1 MLKFCCN
8 SVWEIEY
15 ENGLKIVVLFGSAM
29 AVTIGIADV
38 VLCGIRTC
46 TRKGIKLPT
55 IGKFMFNAD
64 SCIFCLCNKC
74 FHACF
79 VQDLPSDLA
88 SWTLQKSCYNFSS
101 KGLGTKLLLLL
112 VFFSSC
118 CKLWLPAL
126 TSCFG
131 CADPFNWSFYLGT
144 KTFSLPWGTSW
155 WNGVSARKLSSFP
168 TIATVLSNLLSARC
182 SLAQVP
188 HLFSEESHFHIGVM

>member
-1 MLKFCCN
+1 MLKICCN
-8 SVWEIEY
+8 LVWEIEY
-15 ENGLKIVVLFGSAM
+15 ENRLKIVVLFGSAM

-38 VLCGIRTC
+38 VLCAIRTC

-55 IGKFMFNAD
+55 IGKFLFNAD

-112 VFFSSC
+112 DHGFFFLLLYALITSFDKLLWLCRRLQLILLPGDQNLQPAMGYLLVEWGQCQETFFFSYNCDCPFQSFVRTMF
-118 CKLWLPAL
+118 
-126 TSCFG
+126 TS
-131 CADPFNWSFYLGT
+131 PSS
-144 KTFSLPWGTSW
+144 TF
-155 WNGVSARKLSSFP
+155 F
-168 TIATVLSNLLSARC
+168 
-182 SLAQVP
+182 
-188 HLFSEESHFHIGVM
+188 